1 MTQIIIPA
9 AGSGKRLKNI
19 NPNRI
24 PKSLIEIEERKI
36 IDIQL
41 SSLQDISIS
50 EFIFVTGAK
59 NEQLEE
65 YIKSK
70 NLQNI
75 RFIFN
80 NQHDTTNCGY
90 SLSLA
95 LTLIKEDWIYLNSD
109 LILERAAF
117 KLIKE
122 YLGINSVCVN
132 LGQRTDLHIFLS
144 DEKKYIKEWI
154 PIDTY
159 VTTPEQI
166 KNMPTPDGEIVG
178 PIIGT
183 KELAQKLLSKFSQL
197 NNDEKMTISCYTL
210 FSKIKEIKYLTIDIT
225 DFLWKEIDTEKDFN
239 FAREL
244 IKKSKKFF

>member
-70 NLQNI
+70 NLQNT

-144 DEKKYIKEWI
+144 D
-154 PIDTY
+154 
-159 VTTPEQI
+159 
-166 KNMPTPDGEIVG
+166 
-178 PIIGT
+178 
-183 KELAQKLLSKFSQL
+183 
-197 NNDEKMTISCYTL
+197 
-210 FSKIKEIKYLTIDIT
+210 
-225 DFLWKEIDTEKDFN
+225 
-239 FAREL
+239 
-244 IKKSKKFF
+244 